1 MTVLEYAETN
11 GITVQGVRQAMK
23 RYSEELNGH
32 VKSEGKKFILDD
44 FAVGFLDEHIRKPS
58 KVLNARLVKEAE
70 DAKTEAENNALVAV
84 TAATTALN
92 TELTTT
98 RQKMLEHI
106 DKGFEELSKLQAT
119 PYDDSHLVSLIEDL
133 KAQIGNLQKE
143 LDLKNQAI
151 EEKDRQIKNLNDELK
166 AMTDKYVD
174 EASKSA
180 WQKMFGKK

>member
-32 VKSEGKKFILDD
+32 ISSEGKKFILDD
-44 FAVGFLDEHIRKPS
+44 FAVQFLDEHIRKPS
-58 KVLNARLVKEAE
+58 KVINSQVLKESE
-70 DAKTEAENNALVAV
+70 DDKNNALVAV

-92 TELTTT
+92 TEVNKT
-98 RQKMLEHI
+98 RMEMLEHI
-106 DKGFEELSKLQAT
+106 DSGFEKLSQLQAT
-119 PYDDSHLVSLIEDL
+119 PYDDSRLVSLIEDL

>member
-44 FAVGFLDEHIRKPS
+44 FAVQFLDEHIRKPS
-58 KVLNARLVKEAE
+58 KVINAQVLKESEEEKA
-70 DAKTEAENNALVAV
+70 NALVAV

-92 TELTTT
+92 TEVNKT
-98 RQKMLEHI
+98 REEMLKHI
-106 DKGFEELSKLQAT
+106 DDGFDKLSQLQAAS
-119 PYDDSHLVSLIEDL
+119 YDDSRLISLIEEL
-133 KAQIGNLQKE
+133 KDQIGNLQKE
-143 LDLKNQAI
+143 LDLKNQAL

-166 AMTDKYVD
+166 SMTDKYME
-174 EASKSA
+174 EASKSVI
-180 WQKMFGKK
+180 QKMFGKK

>member
-44 FAVGFLDEHIRKPS
+44 FAIQFLDEHIRKPS
-58 KVLNARLVKEAE
+58 KVINAQVLKESEEEKA
-70 DAKTEAENNALVAV
+70 NALVAV

-92 TELTTT
+92 TEVNKT
-98 RQKMLEHI
+98 REEMLKHI
-106 DKGFEELSKLQAT
+106 DDGFDKLSQLQAAS
-119 PYDDSHLVSLIEDL
+119 YDDSRLISLIEEL
-133 KAQIGNLQKE
+133 KDQIGNLQKE

-166 AMTDKYVD
+166 AMTDKCM
-174 EASKSA
+174 EESSKSVM
-180 WQKMFGKK
+180 QKIFGKK